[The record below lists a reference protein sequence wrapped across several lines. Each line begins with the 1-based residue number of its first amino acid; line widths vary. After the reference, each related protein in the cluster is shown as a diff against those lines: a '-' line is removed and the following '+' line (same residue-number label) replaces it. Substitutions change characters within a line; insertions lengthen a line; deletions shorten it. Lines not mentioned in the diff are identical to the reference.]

1 MVEAK
6 GKRTSGEVERGFRQ
20 TAQRAVILDVVKHS
34 EEHLTAG
41 DIFERV
47 RQRDPRVAY
56 GTVYRSL
63 HLLVQH
69 GLIQELTFADQASR
83 YDGRTDRHDH
93 VHCTACGLLLDVEV
107 PMALTAKHIAE
118 ERSGFT
124 ITSHHTVF
132 AGMCPECCRAVY
144 AGGGKPGDRR

>member
-1 MVEAK
+1 MNDLNKA
-6 GKRTSGEVERGFRQ
+6 GNQGTGYRRTS
-20 TAQRAVILDVVKHS
+20 QRAMVLDVVKHADK
-34 EEHLTAG
+34 HLTAG
-41 DIFERV
+41 EVFERV

-69 GLIQELTFADQASR
+69 GQIQELTFADEASR

-93 VHCTACGLLLDVEV
+93 VYCKLCGVIVDVEA
-107 PMALTAKHIAE
+107 PMALMATHVAE
-118 ERSGFT
+118 ERSGFR

-132 AGMCPECCRAVY
+132 AGSCPACRA
-144 AGGGKPGDRR
+144 AARE

>member
-1 MVEAK
+1 MVEAMDR
-6 GKRTSGEVERGFRQ
+6 GKVEATGPAFRP
-20 TAQRAVILDVVKHS
+20 TAQRAMILDVVKQS

-41 DIFERV
+41 EIFERV

-132 AGMCPECCRAVY
+132 AGVCPECGRGQPAPR
-144 AGGGKPGDRR
+144 PGQRR